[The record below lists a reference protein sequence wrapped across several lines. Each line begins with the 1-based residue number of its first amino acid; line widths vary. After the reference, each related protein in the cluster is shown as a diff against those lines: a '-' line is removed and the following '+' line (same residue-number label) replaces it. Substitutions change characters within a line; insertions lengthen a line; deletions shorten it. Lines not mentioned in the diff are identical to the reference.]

1 MKRSPEKV
9 LNSLTGH
16 GEDLNYKFERL
27 YRILFNEEM
36 YYVAYQ
42 RIYAKPGNMTA
53 GTDGET
59 IDLMSLDRIE
69 KLINSLKDESYQPK
83 PSKRVHIPKKNGK
96 TRPLGV
102 PAFNDKLV
110 QEVVRMVLE
119 SIYEGHFENTS
130 HGFRPKRS
138 CHTALTDIQKTFSGV
153 KWFVEGDIKGFFDN
167 INHEIL
173 IGILK
178 ERISDERFIRLIRK
192 FLNAGYVENWIFHN
206 SYSGT
211 PQGGIIS
218 PILANIYLDKL
229 DKFMKEYTENFDK
242 GKRWKRN
249 KQAVSLEGK
258 RHRVLKKL
266 ESVKDENERLQLIR
280 QYKAYQKECLLHPD
294 GNEMDENY
302 RRFKYVRY
310 ADDFLIGIIG
320 SKQEAMNIKEDIK
333 NFLQEKLALELSDE
347 KTLIT
352 QTENA
357 AKFLG
362 YEIYARK
369 SNDTKRNKDGVLRC
383 AFNKRIRL
391 MIGKDTVK
399 KKLLG
404 YRVLEIKVHN
414 GKEQWKAKSRPKLVN
429 NNDLEILEK
438 YNKEIRGLYNYY
450 TLANNCSILS
460 KLSYIMRYS
469 LYKTFAQKYR
479 TKVSH
484 IKKKYKKNGH
494 FTVRYRLKNGELKEL
509 AFYHDGFKKKDP
521 MRIMNID
528 YLPKSI
534 YHAPNTNLV
543 KRLKA
548 ETCELCGTV
557 DKLAMHQVRTMKDI
571 KGKTPWGKQMT
582 IRKRKTIALC
592 SKCQKKLTSNE

>member
-242 GKRWKRN
+242 GKRRKRN

-266 ESVKDENERLQLIR
+266 ESVKNENERLQLIR

-294 GNEMDENY
+294 GDEMDENY

-369 SNDTKRNKDGVLRC
+369 SNDTKRNKDGVLRR

-450 TLANNCSILS
+450 ALANNCSILS

-494 FTVRYRLKNGELKEL
+494 FTVRYRLKNGELKDL

>member
-1 MKRSPEKV
+1 M
-9 LNSLTGH
+9 
-16 GEDLNYKFERL
+16 NYKFERL

-59 IDLMSLDRIE
+59 IDLMSLSRIE

-96 TRPLGV
+96 LRPLGV
-102 PAFNDKLV
+102 PAFNDKLL

-119 SIYEGHFENTS
+119 AIYEGHFENTS

-173 IGILK
+173 IDILK

-229 DKFMKEYTENFDK
+229 DKFMKEYTEEFDK
-242 GKRWKRN
+242 GKRRKRN

-266 ESVKDENERLQLIR
+266 ELVKDEKERYELIR
-280 QYKAYQKECLLHPD
+280 LYKSYQKECLNYPD
-294 GNEMDENY
+294 GDEMDENY

-320 SKQEAMNIKEDIK
+320 SKQEAMDIKEDIK

-357 AKFLG
+357 ARFLG

-369 SNDTKRNKDGVLRC
+369 SNDTKRNKDGVLRR

-399 KKLLG
+399 KKLLE
-404 YRVLEIKVHN
+404 YRVLEIKIHN

-450 TLANNCSILS
+450 ALANNCSILS

-484 IKKKYKKNGH
+484 IKKKYRKNGH
-494 FTVRYRLKNGELKEL
+494 FTVRYRLKNGELKDL

-521 MRIMNID
+521 MRVINID

-534 YHAPNTNLV
+534 YHAPNTSLV

-571 KGKTPWGKQMT
+571 KGKTPWGKQMMM
-582 IRKRKTIALC
+582 RKRKTIALC
-592 SKCQKKLTSNE
+592 SKCQKKTH

>member
-59 IDLMSLDRIE
+59 IDLMSLSRIE

-96 TRPLGV
+96 LRPLGV
-102 PAFNDKLV
+102 PAFNDKLL

-119 SIYEGHFENTS
+119 AIYEGHFEDTS

-173 IGILK
+173 IEILK
-178 ERISDERFIRLIRK
+178 ERISDDRFIRLIRK

-229 DKFMKEYTENFDK
+229 DKFRKEYTEDFDK
-242 GKRWKRN
+242 GKRRKRN

-266 ESVKDENERLQLIR
+266 ELVKDEKERSELIR
-280 QYKAYQKECLLHPD
+280 LYKSYQKECLNYPD
-294 GNEMDENY
+294 GDEMDENY

-320 SKQEAMNIKEDIK
+320 SKQEAMDIKEDIK

-352 QTENA
+352 
-357 AKFLG
+357 
-362 YEIYARK
+362 
-369 SNDTKRNKDGVLRC
+369 
-383 AFNKRIRL
+383 
-391 MIGKDTVK
+391 
-399 KKLLG
+399 
-404 YRVLEIKVHN
+404 
-414 GKEQWKAKSRPKLVN
+414 
-429 NNDLEILEK
+429 
-438 YNKEIRGLYNYY
+438 
-450 TLANNCSILS
+450 
-460 KLSYIMRYS
+460 
-469 LYKTFAQKYR
+469 
-479 TKVSH
+479 
-484 IKKKYKKNGH
+484 
-494 FTVRYRLKNGELKEL
+494 
-509 AFYHDGFKKKDP
+509 
-521 MRIMNID
+521 
-528 YLPKSI
+528 
-534 YHAPNTNLV
+534 
-543 KRLKA
+543 
-548 ETCELCGTV
+548 
-557 DKLAMHQVRTMKDI
+557 
-571 KGKTPWGKQMT
+571 
-582 IRKRKTIALC
+582 
-592 SKCQKKLTSNE
+592 

>member
-16 GEDLNYKFERL
+16 SEDLNYKFERL
-27 YRILFNEEM
+27 YRILFNEQM

-53 GTDGET
+53 GTDSQT
-59 IDLMSLDRIE
+59 IDLMSLSRIE

-83 PSKRVHIPKKNGK
+83 ASKRVHIPKKNGK
-96 TRPLGV
+96 LRPLGV
-102 PAFNDKLV
+102 PAFNDKLL

-119 SIYEGHFENTS
+119 AIYEGHFEDTS

-138 CHTALTDIQKTFSGV
+138 CHTALTNIQKTFSGV

-173 IGILK
+173 IEILK
-178 ERISDERFIRLIRK
+178 ERISDDRFIRLIRK

-229 DKFMKEYTENFDK
+229 DKFMKEYTEDFDK
-242 GKRWKRN
+242 GKRRKRN

-266 ESVKDENERLQLIR
+266 ELVKDEKERSELIR
-280 QYKAYQKECLLHPD
+280 LYKSYQKECLNYPD
-294 GNEMDENY
+294 GDEMDENY

-320 SKQEAMNIKEDIK
+320 SKQEAMDIKEDIK

-369 SNDTKRNKDGVLRC
+369 SNDTKRNKDGVLRR

-399 KKLLG
+399 KKLLD
-404 YRVLEIKVHN
+404 YRVLEIKIHN

-450 TLANNCSILS
+450 ALANNCSILS

-484 IKKKYKKNGH
+484 IKKKYRKNGH
-494 FTVRYRLKNGELKEL
+494 FTVRYRLKNGELKDL

-534 YHAPNTNLV
+534 CHAPNTSLV

-592 SKCQKKLTSNE
+592 SKCQEKLTSNE

>member
-59 IDLMSLDRIE
+59 IDLMSLSRIE

-96 TRPLGV
+96 LRPLGV
-102 PAFNDKLV
+102 PAFNDKLL

-119 SIYEGHFENTS
+119 AIYEGHFENTS

-173 IGILK
+173 IDILK

-229 DKFMKEYTENFDK
+229 DKFMKEYTEEFDK
-242 GKRWKRN
+242 GKRRKRN

-266 ESVKDENERLQLIR
+266 ELVKDEKERYELIR
-280 QYKAYQKECLLHPD
+280 LYKSYQKECLNYPD
-294 GNEMDENY
+294 GDEMDENY

-320 SKQEAMNIKEDIK
+320 SKQEAMDIKEDIK

-357 AKFLG
+357 ARFLG

-369 SNDTKRNKDGVLRC
+369 SNDTKRNKDGVLRR

-399 KKLLG
+399 KKLLE
-404 YRVLEIKVHN
+404 YRVLEIKIHN

-450 TLANNCSILS
+450 ALANNCSILS

-484 IKKKYKKNGH
+484 IKKKYRKNGH
-494 FTVRYRLKNGELKEL
+494 FTVRYRLKNGELKDL

-521 MRIMNID
+521 MRVINID

-534 YHAPNTNLV
+534 YHAPNTSLV

-571 KGKTPWGKQMT
+571 KGKTPWGKQMMM
-582 IRKRKTIALC
+582 RKRKTIALC
-592 SKCQKKLTSNE
+592 SKCQKKTH